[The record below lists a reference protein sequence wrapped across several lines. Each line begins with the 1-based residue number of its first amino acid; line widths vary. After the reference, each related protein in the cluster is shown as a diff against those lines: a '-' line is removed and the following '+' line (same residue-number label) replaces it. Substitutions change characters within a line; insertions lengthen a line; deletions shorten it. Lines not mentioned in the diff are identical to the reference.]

1 MQQFHLI
8 PGQEHNKNRN
18 SDLCTASEL
27 VNHISIF
34 FSIFLFNKTYI
45 LNYKKKSQN
54 IISVKIPYVF
64 QQLSTM
70 FKKHHIDTIIKKPNL
85 REEMGTF

>member
-8 PGQEHNKNRN
+8 LGQEHNKNRN

-45 LNYKKKSQN
+45 LNYKKN
-54 IISVKIPYVF
+54 HKI
-64 QQLSTM
+64 
-70 FKKHHIDTIIKKPNL
+70 
-85 REEMGTF
+85 

>member
-8 PGQEHNKNRN
+8 PGQEHNKTRN

-27 VNHISIF
+27 VNHVSIF

-54 IISVKIPYVF
+54 IISVKTLLCI
-64 QQLSTM
+64 SAIE
-70 FKKHHIDTIIKKPNL
+70 HHI
-85 REEMGTF
+85 

>member
-45 LNYKKKSQN
+45 LNYKKITKYNICQN
-54 IISVKIPYVF
+54 TLCISAIE
-64 QQLSTM
+64 
-70 FKKHHIDTIIKKPNL
+70 HHV
-85 REEMGTF
+85 